1 MLRRCCQVV
10 VVRVAGGAV
19 GILVMG
25 VMGAGAVDDAGAS
38 AADLVDV
45 IVDADIPRAP
55 PWIPTGFRR
64 LCVQDRSQESAMQQ
78 PQSQ

>member
-1 MLRRCCQVV
+1 VV

-45 IVDADIPRAP
+45 IVDADIRA
-55 PWIPTGFRR
+55 R
-64 LCVQDRSQESAMQQ
+64 LLGSRLVSGDFVYKIDRKKAQCSSHNR
-78 PQSQ
+78 SSF